1 MLCAIGLTGVACA
14 PRVRMDP
21 IRVEPIHITM
31 DVQVKVDRQL
41 DRFFDF
47 EEKAPTGVEPAQTTP
62 SIGPET

>member
-1 MLCAIGLTGVACA
+1 
-14 PRVRMDP
+14 MDP

-47 EEKAPTGVEPAQTTP
+47 EEKATADVSSPEQRMQGV
-62 SIGPET
+62 PES